1 MFSDILFFSYDRD
14 INKIID
20 KKTILAELSVS
31 AMLSS
36 LARRAICP
44 NFITLRGVFSCAHPP
59 APTHWGTMTRKAPL
73 GDAFVPGKMYKP
85 PRKPKESQS
94 GRYVYIRM
102 ELCNQGDAEEFLKRQ
117 ADEMV
122 DTKVAQAITFQ
133 TAFALYAAADKFS
146 VKHYDMKLLNIFLHS
161 PKTKRNLVL
170 RYGLGSHTFAVNM
183 SAEHAYIAKV
193 ADYGTANI
201 RPDSNGQPVTIA
213 QFTTLENT
221 PPDFMI
227 LGDLAKQGHAHDCFG
242 LGLCMLHLFTGHA
255 PYEEILEKVKCP
267 PGFKK
272 RLRNI
277 WENENEKGYDIIRS
291 VILTDVY
298 KDDAGNVIDGEPDE
312 TLYDT
317 LYRFLVLFG
326 IPDVQFESKRCPKVW
341 KAIHD
346 SLLPPSSQKSGKPTR
361 GNQSDVSIYRR
372 HCNTYSIQYGNN
384 EYIARARKRLTS
396 MDGGMELLFRLCSF
410 DPSTRAT
417 ALEVLNSP
425 FMANL
430 AEKDGST
437 YHPDD
442 TVHSY
447 TSFSTHR

>member
-1 MFSDILFFSYDRD
+1 
-14 INKIID
+14 
-20 KKTILAELSVS
+20 
-31 AMLSS
+31 
-36 LARRAICP
+36 
-44 NFITLRGVFSCAHPP
+44 
-59 APTHWGTMTRKAPL
+59 MTRKAPL
-73 GDAFVPGKMYKP
+73 GDSFVPGKRYKP
-85 PRKPKESQS
+85 PRKPKESHS

-102 ELCNQGDAEEFLKRQ
+102 ELCNQGDAEEFLKTQ
-117 ADEMV
+117 VDEIV
-122 DTKVAQAITFQ
+122 DAKVAQAITFQ
-133 TAFALYAAADKFS
+133 TAFALFAAAEKFS

-161 PKTKRNLVL
+161 PETTGNLVL
-170 RYGLGSHTFAVNM
+170 RYGLGAHTFAVNM
-183 SAEHAYIAKV
+183 SPEHAYIAKV

-227 LGDLAKQGHAHDCFG
+227 LGDMAKQGHSHDCFG

-272 RLRNI
+272 RLRQI

-326 IPDVQFESKRCPKVW
+326 IPDVQFESKQCPRVW
-341 KAIHD
+341 KAIHE
-346 SLLPPSSQKSGKPTR
+346 SFLQPSTQKSGKPAR
-361 GNQSDVSIYRR
+361 GNQSDASAYRR
-372 HCNTYSIQYGNN
+372 HCNRFSLRQGSD
-384 EYIARARKRLTS
+384 EYIARAREGLMS
-396 MDGGMELLFRLCSF
+396 INGGMELLFKLCSF

-417 ALEVLNSP
+417 ALDVLNSS

-430 AEKDGST
+430 AETEGSV
-437 YHPDD
+437 YHPED
-442 TVHSY
+442 TVHSFKC
-447 TSFSTHR
+447 FSTHR